1 MRILI
6 HLESMFQTQTALYS
20 FVCRALTLQ
29 TASAALSQLAT
40 LSLAGSPPPQAVPQT
55 STSFASA
62 IGVMHFD
69 SSAGQVE
76 QAIKQEEEEQ
86 VAEVPQAPSGELSGG
101 GISIKN
107 GKKRGTIF
115 TCESC
120 SKVCISYMHHHLYV
134 FISPL

>member
-6 HLESMFQTQTALYS
+6 PLESMFQHRPLYIHL
-20 FVCRALTLQ
+20 CRRALTLQ

-86 VAEVPQAPSGELSGG
+86 VAEVPQPPSGELSGG

-120 SKVCISYMHHHLYV
+120 SKVCISCIHHHLYV
-134 FISPL
+134 FISSL